1 MPLADTLEKL
11 YARRR
16 FGIRPGIDRV
26 RCLLE
31 RLGHPERA
39 FPCIHVVG
47 TNGKGSTSAFLSS
60 ILGSAGYRT
69 ALFTSPHLISFTE
82 RFRINDR
89 DIVQERLM
97 PLLDTVL
104 AHAPAEA
111 TFFEI
116 VTALGAVCFAEERV
130 DIAVMEAGMG
140 GRSDATAA
148 MPGMMTVITPIAL
161 DHGDYLGAT
170 LAEIATEKA
179 GIAEPGTPVVTAH
192 QAPEVQEVIAHRAAA
207 GANRVVVAGRDF
219 TSAWNQGG
227 TLAYRGIHATL
238 SGITTGIPGRYQ
250 AENAALALAAA
261 EVVGSMGMPVSQA
274 ALSDGLKAARWP
286 GRMELVAGQPPLLL
300 DGAHNP
306 AGAAALAAALD
317 DYPHRRLLL
326 VAGLMADKDIA
337 GIFAPLARKI
347 HLAFAVTP
355 AVERALDDATLAGIL
370 QGLGVEAMAC
380 GDVASGITAARR
392 AAGADDLILIC
403 GSLFT
408 VGEAKAWL
416 TQTRFEGIRG

>member
-1 MPLADTLEKL
+1 MSPAGTLEKL

-26 RCLLE
+26 LCLLE

-39 FPCIHVVG
+39 FRTVHVVG
-47 TNGKGSTSAFLSS
+47 TNGKGSASAFLSA
-60 ILGSAGYRT
+60 ILGSSGHRT

-89 DIVQERLM
+89 DMAAERLM
-97 PLLDTVL
+97 PLLEHVL

-116 VTALGAVCFAEERV
+116 VTALGALCFAEEGV

-140 GRSDATAA
+140 GRSDASAA
-148 MPGMMTVITPIAL
+148 LPGMVTVIAPISL
-161 DHGDYLGAT
+161 DHADYLGAT
-170 LAEIATEKA
+170 LGEIATEKA
-179 GIAEPGTPVVTAH
+179 GIAEPGTPIVTAQ
-192 QAPEVQEVIAHRAAA
+192 QAPEVLEVIQHRAAA
-207 GANRVVVAGRDF
+207 GNNRMVAAGRDF
-219 TSAWNQGG
+219 TAAWDAGG

-238 SGITTGIPGRYQ
+238 SGITAGIPGRYQ
-250 AENAALALAAA
+250 AGNAALALAAA
-261 EVVGSMGMPVSQA
+261 EVLDAMGFPVSQ
-274 ALSDGLKAARWP
+274 DGLVNGLQAAHWP
-286 GRMELVAGQPPLLL
+286 GRMELVAGTPPILL

-306 AGAAALAAALD
+306 AGAAALSAALD
-317 DYPHRRLLL
+317 DYCYQRLLL
-326 VAGLMADKDIA
+326 VTGVMADKDSA
-337 GIFAPLARKI
+337 GILAPLVSKVHRAYT
-347 HLAFAVTP
+347 VCP
-355 AVERALDDATLAGIL
+355 AIERALDAATLAGTL
-370 QGLGVEAMAC
+370 KGLGVEATAC
-380 GDVASGITAARR
+380 GDVGSGITAAQR
-392 AAGADDLILIC
+392 AARAGDLILVC